1 MKQSTVVGVVKNSQ
15 TLIVKRAL
23 YYALFFVFTMV
34 VPPMV
39 FEATGWVFALSFVSI
54 AALLSA
60 LIVAWMYHLRAK
72 KLESLIDESKLVA
85 RWRLDSEQ
93 KAQYAHYMFETQKAK
108 NKILF
113 SIMVVMFVLIFGIF
127 IAMIEA
133 EARMSMFLAMIGFIA
148 FLSLFAFGMP
158 YYYRQSNLK
167 ADGEILIGT
176 KFAYIDGQFHN
187 WDFPLS
193 GLKDARVIQTPFYA
207 LHLRYYY
214 IDRTLRNSFELNI
227 PANKDSDL
235 QTIIDKLLQAN
246 SLEATTIKG

>member
-1 MKQSTVVGVVKNSQ
+1 MKQSTIVGVVKNSQ

-23 YYALFFVFTMV
+23 YYALFFTFTMV

-39 FEATGWVFALSFVSI
+39 FQADGWVFALSFVSI
-54 AALLSA
+54 TALLSA
-60 LIVAWMYHLRAK
+60 LIVAWIYHLRAK

-93 KAQYAHYMFETQKAK
+93 KAKYAHFMFETQKAK

-113 SIMVVMFVLIFGIF
+113 TIMSLMFVIIFGIF
-127 IAMIEA
+127 IAVIEA
-133 EARMSMFLAMIGFIA
+133 QAKMPMFLAMIGFIA

-176 KFAYIDGQFHN
+176 KFAYVDGQFHN

-193 GLKDARVIQTPFYA
+193 GLKDVRVIHKPFYG

-214 IDRTLRNSFELNI
+214 TDRTLRHSFELNI
-227 PANKDSDL
+227 PANEESDL
-235 QTIIDKLLQAN
+235 KTLIDKMLQAN
-246 SLEATTIKG
+246 TLVQ